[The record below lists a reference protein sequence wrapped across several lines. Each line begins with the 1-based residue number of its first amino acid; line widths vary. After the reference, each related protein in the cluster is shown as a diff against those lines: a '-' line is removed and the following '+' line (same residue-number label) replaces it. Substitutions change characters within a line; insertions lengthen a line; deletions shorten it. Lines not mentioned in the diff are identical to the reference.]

1 VYFRA
6 TQLTILTDAGLP
18 IRPSAD
24 RVRDLRLAL
33 DEFGTRK
40 GQGSPST
47 VAIVETS
54 PTPDPSPPLSPL
66 DCDDVPYTA
75 PASTNTYADP
85 SPELYVRARRS
96 FQGPLLSRGAPS
108 TPDDSDRV
116 PPKVLQQRDRSQQI
130 ARANKL
136 AKMGF
141 STTEFPLS
149 TSNSGSRNSSKPR
162 FGGIKSLVNSIKG
175 KR

>member
-1 VYFRA
+1 M
-6 TQLTILTDAGLP
+6 
-18 IRPSAD
+18 
-24 RVRDLRLAL
+24 L
-33 DEFGTRK
+33 DEFVTWK

-54 PTPDPSPPLSPL
+54 PTPDPSPPSSPL
-66 DCDDVPYTA
+66 DYDDTPYTA
-75 PASTNTYADP
+75 PALTNSYTDS
-85 SPELYVRARRS
+85 SPELYVHTKRS
-96 FQGPLLSRGAPS
+96 FQGSTLSRG
-108 TPDDSDRV
+108 TPPTPGDADRV

-141 STTEFPLS
+141 SAAEFPS
-149 TSNSGSRNSSKPR
+149 PTPNPSPRNSSKSR
-162 FGGIKSLVNSIKG
+162 FGGIKNLVESIKG